1 VPVIIRRISARWGL
15 DPRLALAIS
24 WQESG
29 FNMREVSPVGA
40 IGTMQVMPYTAAYL
54 AQDVVHHPLDLFRA
68 RGNITAGVALL
79 SVLTHEAK
87 SEREAVAGYYQG
99 LQSVRDHGM
108 FRSTKRYVANVMAL
122 RDHF

>member
-1 VPVIIRRISARWGL
+1 V
-15 DPRLALAIS
+15 S

-40 IGTMQVMPYTAAYL
+40 IGTMQVMPYTGAYL
-54 AQDVVHHPLDLFRA
+54 SDQVVHRRLDLFEA
-68 RGNITAGVALL
+68 RDNITAGVALL

-87 SEREAVAGYYQG
+87 SERQAVAGYYQG

-108 FRSTKRYVANVMAL
+108 FRATKRYVANVMAL
-122 RDHF
+122 RDRF